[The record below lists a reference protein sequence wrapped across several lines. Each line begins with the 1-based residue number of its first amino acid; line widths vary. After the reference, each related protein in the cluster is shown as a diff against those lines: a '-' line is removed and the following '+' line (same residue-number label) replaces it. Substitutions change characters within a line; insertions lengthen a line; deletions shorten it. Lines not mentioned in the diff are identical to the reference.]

1 MSRTY
6 QLLAALMLLALTTIT
21 ASGCFSGSDSTTY
34 AISGTVKFGQQL
46 VPDGSITLIP
56 DTRQGNS
63 GAALSLDIV
72 NGKFNSASAGRGHV
86 GGPHLV
92 RVVGLDG
99 KGDGDLFPNGQ
110 MLFPDYETT
119 IDLPKDAT
127 TQDIVVPVDLKMPRR
142 RSTSR
147 GSA

>member
-1 MSRTY
+1 MLRTY
-6 QLLAALMLLALTTIT
+6 SLSTASLVLAFMALT
-21 ASGCFSGSDSTTY
+21 SGCFSGGDPATY
-34 AISGTVKFGQQL
+34 PISGTVQFRDQP

-56 DTRQGNS
+56 DSRQGNT
-63 GAALSLDIV
+63 GAAVSIDIV
-72 NGKFNSASAGRGHV
+72 NGKFDSSSAGRGHV

-99 KGDGDLFPNGQ
+99 KGDGDLFPHGQ

-119 IDLPKDAT
+119 IDLPPEGS
-127 TQDIVVPVDLKMPRR
+127 TQEIVVPADLKMPKRR
-142 RSTSR
+142 AAPK

>member
-1 MSRTY
+1 MCTQR
-6 QLLAALMLLALTTIT
+6 LFLALNLLALAAIT
-21 ASGCFSGSDSTTY
+21 SGCFSGGDSSTF
-34 AISGTVKFGQQL
+34 AISGTVKFGEEP

-63 GAALSLDIV
+63 GAALSLDII
-72 NGKFNSASAGRGHV
+72 NGEFDSASAGRGHV

-99 KGDGDLFPNGQ
+99 KGDGDLFPHGQ

-119 IDLPKDAT
+119 IDLPKKAT
-127 TQDIVVPVDLKMPRR
+127 TQDFVVPADLKMPKR
-142 RSTSR
+142 RSAFQ
-147 GSA
+147 GGD

>member
-1 MSRTY
+1 MLRTY
-6 QLLAALMLLALTTIT
+6 SLSTAVLTLALLTLT
-21 ASGCFSGSDSTTY
+21 SGCFSSGDPATFP
-34 AISGTVKFGQQL
+34 ISGSVTFGQQP

-56 DTRQGNS
+56 DSRQGNS
-63 GAALSLDIV
+63 GAAVSIDIV
-72 NGKFNSASAGRGHV
+72 DGKFDSATAGRGHV
-86 GGPHLV
+86 GGPHTL

-119 IDLPKDAT
+119 IDLPQEGS
-127 TQDIVVPVDLKMPRR
+127 TQEIVVPADLKMPKR
-142 RSTSR
+142 RSTSK